1 MTAFGVMGVTTPAER
16 LTRGGVGVPSTLG
29 AASSRSPPYS
39 TCRLAQH
46 EQISRSRQSSTVV
59 PAPYRAAISAG
70 SGSTWWLSRHHTMK
84 LGRGSRGLPW
94 ASTSLTF

>member
-1 MTAFGVMGVTTPAER
+1 MLGQISFGELGQNYS
-16 LTRGGVGVPSTLG
+16 GGNIG

-70 SGSTWWLSRHHTMK
+70 SGSTW
-84 LGRGSRGLPW
+84 
-94 ASTSLTF
+94 